1 MSQKRILITGA
12 SGLVGRSLAQYLHE
26 KGYAISLLSRK
37 KSHKPSIFQSY
48 IWNIGTSHIDEE
60 AISTADYIIHLAGE
74 NVGEREWTERRKQAI
89 LESRTRSTNL
99 LFEKLK
105 TIPNQVKG
113 FVSASAIGLYGM
125 DLAETEVMEDSPVG
139 EDFLA
144 NVTIEWEKSIDQ
156 IAELGKKVAKLR
168 IGVVLDRAGGALAK
182 MLEPIKFWVGAPLG
196 TGTQYISWIH
206 PSDLCRMFEYAI
218 SKDLE
223 GAYNAVAPKPVT
235 NAELTQAL
243 AKMLDKPLF
252 LPNIPEFALRLA
264 LGEMADIALLGKNVS
279 CQKIQ
284 SAGFEFQ
291 YPDLQ
296 SALNDLFQKK

>member
-1 MSQKRILITGA
+1 MNQKRILITGA
-12 SGLVGRSLAQYLHE
+12 SGLVGKSLAQYLHE

-48 IWNIGTSHIDEE
+48 IWNIGTAHIDEE

-74 NVGEREWTERRKQAI
+74 NVGEREWTDRRKQAI

-99 LFEKLK
+99 LFDKLK

-125 DLAETEVMEDSPVG
+125 DLAETEATEDTPAG
-139 EDFLA
+139 TDFLA
-144 NVTIEWEKSIDQ
+144 NVTLEWEKSIDQ
-156 IAELGKKVAKLR
+156 IGELGKKVAKLR
-168 IGVVLDRAGGALAK
+168 IGVVLDTAGGALVK
-182 MLEPIKFWVGAPLG
+182 MLEPIKLWLGAPLG
-196 TGTQYISWIH
+196 TGKQYVSWIH
-206 PSDLCRMFEYAI
+206 PTDLCRMFEYAI
-218 SKDLE
+218 SHNLE

-264 LGEMADIALLGKNVS
+264 LGEMADIALLGKKVS

-284 SAGFEFQ
+284 SAGFKFQ
-291 YPDLQ
+291 YAELQ
-296 SALNDLFQKK
+296 SALDNLFQKK